1 MAQSR
6 QEGRPQRRERDSH
19 TPGWSTPSLE
29 ASLHPRVTD
38 SSRGSGPWP
47 DCSLGAPSSADLPV
61 LTHPRLSPCSSSPR
75 PHLETLWDEYPHPG
89 EPASVQST
97 LLPAPPCLPHC
108 RSVCSDPAGLDDWEQ
123 AQKSMSIES
132 MMSSNH
138 LILCRPLLLLPS
150 ICPSTRVFSSESALR
165 IRLL

>member
-1 MAQSR
+1 ML
-6 QEGRPQRRERDSH
+6 EGVEGLAGPCGGSEPAGGQATRREHESR
-19 TPGWSTPSLE
+19 TPGWPTPSLE

-38 SSRGSGPWP
+38 FSQGSGPWP

-61 LTHPRLSPCSSSPR
+61 LTHPQLSPCRSSPR

-123 AQKSMSIES
+123 AQKSHQPE
-132 MMSSNH
+132 
-138 LILCRPLLLLPS
+138 
-150 ICPSTRVFSSESALR
+150 AAA
-165 IRLL
+165 